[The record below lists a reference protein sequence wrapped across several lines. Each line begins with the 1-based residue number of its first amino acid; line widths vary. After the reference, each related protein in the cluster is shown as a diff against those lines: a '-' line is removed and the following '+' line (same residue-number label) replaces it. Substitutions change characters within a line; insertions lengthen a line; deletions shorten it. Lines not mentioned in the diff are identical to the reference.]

1 MIPTYKFSKHESHT
15 EEVGQAGRIASWVPM
30 PNCAREFIDS
40 MAVVEWTSLTSME
53 AIEWQRCQASILTEN
68 RVLLLRSSLWFV
80 FYHTKCTFLKLY
92 GSCCHFSFVNNQCER
107 RNCAILNV
115 SQALVSN
122 WSWMGVNCIINVK
135 TRSLLKDGVLQCT
148 TVVSWL
154 VTLSNFCSAVLNTI
168 YILYCSF
175 IGNTQL
181 MLLIWDFDAGHVL
194 SHWLRI
200 QLQCDRFWQ

>member
-1 MIPTYKFSKHESHT
+1 MALQLIFLVVWCRGGWTSRPQSIMGT
-15 EEVGQAGRIASWVPM
+15 V
-30 PNCAREFIDS
+30 PNCARDFIDS
-40 MAVVEWTSLTSME
+40 MAVVEWTSLTNME

-80 FYHTKCTFLKLY
+80 FYHTKCTFLNLY

-115 SQALVSN
+115 SQALLSN

-135 TRSLLKDGVLQCT
+135 TRSLLKVGVLQCT

-154 VTLSNFCSAVLNTI
+154 FTLSNFCFAVLLKLTI
-168 YILYCSF
+168 
-175 IGNTQL
+175 
-181 MLLIWDFDAGHVL
+181 VL
-194 SHWLRI
+194 
-200 QLQCDRFWQ
+200 